1 METVKITTQDDV
13 LEANSAKLS
22 KLENSLTE
30 WRFRI
35 VSALLVASSATLAL
49 SLHQPPSESNTPCIV
64 RFLMIS
70 AGVLNSLHI
79 LACVI
84 VFGILLK
91 HRKAMLSTFEQEL
104 QQQRESGVC
113 QEVLLRLKIEGP
125 MKKVY
130 QICEKASF
138 LLFAIVTLLLGL
150 CRVFLS

>member
-1 METVKITTQDDV
+1 MKIVKITTPDDV
-13 LEANSAKLS
+13 LEANFAKLS

-30 WRFRI
+30 WSFRI

-64 RFLMIS
+64 RCLMIS

-91 HRKAMLSTFEQEL
+91 HRKAMSSTFEQEL

-113 QEVLLRLKIEGP
+113 TEVLLSVQLEGLT
-125 MKKVY
+125 KKTY
-130 QICEKASF
+130 QVCEKASF